1 MMQSEEEQ
9 IWDPEHDWILQF
21 ERILKP
27 GAGLA
32 SKHTFV
38 NLTFYIPLGPKPF
51 LEIEITYPILL
62 SSSYKMLLSIK
73 FLHFPSKNFFDY
85 TKFYQFRKQLYVQ
98 LNL

>member
-1 MMQSEEEQ
+1 MQSQEDQ

-38 NLTFYIPLGPKPF
+38 NLTFYIPFDLEPS
-51 LEIEITYPILL
+51 LEIEITCPILL
-62 SSSYKMLLSIK
+62 SSSYKMLNSIK
-73 FLHFPSKNFFDY
+73 FLHFPSKNFSSMSS
-85 TKFYQFRKQLYVQ
+85 
-98 LNL
+98 

>member
-1 MMQSEEEQ
+1 MQSEEEQ

-38 NLTFYIPLGPKPF
+38 NLTFYIPLGPKSF
-51 LEIEITYPILL
+51 
-62 SSSYKMLLSIK
+62 
-73 FLHFPSKNFFDY
+73 
-85 TKFYQFRKQLYVQ
+85 
-98 LNL
+98 